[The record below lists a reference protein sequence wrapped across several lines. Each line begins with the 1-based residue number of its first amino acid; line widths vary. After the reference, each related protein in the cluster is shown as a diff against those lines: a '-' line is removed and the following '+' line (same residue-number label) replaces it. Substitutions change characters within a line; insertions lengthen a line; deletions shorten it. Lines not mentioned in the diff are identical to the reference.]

1 MRHPPAERR
10 PVKRFKPGIAL
21 RRTTSAVLALI
32 ADARDAIHDAR
43 QHRNWWGHT
52 AVAAL
57 VSSLVADARREHSYR
72 AWKRRWDRREDAP
85 QMALAFPEDP
95 RAWRDT
101 NEVPI
106 DRVDITNW
114 SPDR

>member
-1 MRHPPAERR
+1 M
-10 PVKRFKPGIAL
+10 
-21 RRTTSAVLALI
+21 LALI